1 MPVFPLGSVPFSSI
15 ARIPSIFRT
24 LSRMQEHRS
33 APLYFVVLLSVLANA
48 ALRGSKVLV
57 SLDAIELG
65 ASAFTI
71 GVIAALFAVFP
82 LLLAVQAGRISD
94 RIGVHRPILL
104 GAICMSAGLGLPAVF
119 GGLATLF
126 LCPTLIG
133 LGHVFLHV
141 STHNAI
147 GSVGR
152 CAQQAPELCAS
163 FLRTSRAPP

>member
-48 ALRGSKVLV
+48 ALRCSKVLV

-65 ASAFTI
+65 DSAFTI

-94 RIGVHRPILL
+94 RIGVRRPILL
-104 GAICMSAGLGLPAVF
+104 GAICMSAGLALPAVF
-119 GGLATLF
+119 RGLATLF
-126 LCPTLIG
+126 PCPPLIG
-133 LGHVFLHV
+133 LGHLFLHG

-147 GSVGR
+147 GSRPRVPHAR
-152 CAQQAPELCAS
+152 PD
-163 FLRTSRAPP
+163 